1 MSDRLSS
8 PPEYATRHNITIQRR
23 TQCFSTNDPRKKALR
38 ACDRCRLRKTKCS
51 GFPPCT
57 RCQRDGFVCTT
68 KNAAKNDFRRLS
80 TGCTEASETTD
91 SALKATIQRLYL
103 MVRNGETW
111 DFDEPELDDRGE
123 LKVHDIVK
131 KLGYTLP
138 STEAE
143 SPTPSMVLEDE
154 EKSEDSPGRHKNEN
168 EVQVL
173 KQEAVVSDTGLP
185 TPCQAEQSPPEHYVD
200 TFTDGSEAS
209 IDRCVGSDTLNTT
222 SQYWVDGFYMDFSAP
237 IWGTD
242 MMTLHWPQSD
252 LISKASS
259 KAVSANN
266 PLLFQPLAFNECG
279 GSGGFNYS

>member
-1 MSDRLSS
+1 MADQLCSPSD
-8 PPEYATRHNITIQRR
+8 YATRHTISIQRR
-23 TQCFSTNDPRKKALR
+23 TQCFSTNDRRKKVLR

-68 KNAAKNDFRRLS
+68 ENEPKKEFRRLS
-80 TGCTEASETTD
+80 SGYTEVSQTRDA
-91 SALKATIQRLYL
+91 ALTATIQRLYL

-123 LKVHDIVK
+123 LIVHDIVH

-143 SPTPSMVLEDE
+143 SPTPSMVSEDE
-154 EKSEDSPGRHKNEN
+154 VKSEESPIRHNNEHKIH
-168 EVQVL
+168 VL
-173 KQEAVVSDTGLP
+173 KQEAVVPDTGLP

-200 TFTDGSEAS
+200 TLTDGSDVPVDS
-209 IDRCVGSDTLNTT
+209 CVGGETLNTS
-222 SQYWVDGFYMDFSAP
+222 SQLWVDGFYMDFSAP

-252 LISKASS
+252 IISEASS
-259 KAVSANN
+259 EAVSANN
-266 PLLFQPLAFNECG
+266 SLLFQPLPFNVCG
-279 GSGGFNYS
+279 VSNGMNYS

>member
-1 MSDRLSS
+1 MADRPFS
-8 PPEYATRHNITIQRR
+8 PPEYATRHTISIQRR

-68 KNAAKNDFRRLS
+68 ENAAKNDFRRLS
-80 TGCTEASETTD
+80 TGYTEMSHATD

-103 MVRNGETW
+103 MVRNGDTW
-111 DFDEPELDDRGE
+111 DFDEPESDDRGE

-143 SPTPSMVLEDE
+143 SPTPSMVLDDE

-168 EVQVL
+168 QVQVP
-173 KQEAVVSDTGLP
+173 KQEAMVPDTGLP
-185 TPCQAEQSPPEHYVD
+185 TPCQAEQSPPEQYVD
-200 TFTDGSEAS
+200 TFTDGLKAS
-209 IDRCVGSDTLNTT
+209 IDRCLCGDTLKT
-222 SQYWVDGFYMDFSAP
+222 SSKHWVDGFYMDFSAP

-242 MMTLHWPQSD
+242 MMTLNWPPSD
-252 LISKASS
+252 LIET
-259 KAVSANN
+259 VSTDR
-266 PLLFQPLAFNECG
+266 PQLSQPVVLNGCG
-279 GSGGFNYS
+279 GSDAFNYF